1 MYVADTVAY
10 DTSYWQ
16 CDVKMSSILILC
28 LAEAVIKQIL
38 I

>member
-16 CDVKMSSILILC
+16 RVVKMLSILILY
-28 LAEAVIKQIL
+28 LAEAVIK
-38 I
+38 